1 MDENILDGLFF
12 LSKSD
17 EGKTHWQGRVLGKV
31 EKSLYVVQLYSWMTG
46 AETCVRL
53 VALEQMLE
61 WDFYHTHRDWNEA
74 AKRETNE

>member
-12 LSKSD
+12 LSKGAHKSLQ
-17 EGKTHWQGRVLGKV
+17 WQGRILGKV
-31 EKSLYVVQLYSWMTG
+31 EKGLYTVQLYSWMTG
-46 AETCVRL
+46 ADTCVKL
-53 VALEQMLE
+53 VSLEDMLN

>member
-31 EKSLYVVQLYSWMTG
+31 EKGLYAVQLHEWAFGTES
-46 AETCVRL
+46 CVKI
-53 VALEQMLE
+53 VPLEQMLD

-74 AKRETNE
+74 AERTTK